1 MIRVVVD
8 FLFEVFFVK
17 EDLVV
22 IEFEGK
28 MIGSM
33 DWFMIE
39 FIEEIGCIE
48 VIRFF
53 FFNEIEKSIKNF

>member
-1 MIRVVVD
+1 MYGFVVVSVCKGGIVVVRVVVD

-33 DWFMIE
+33 D
-39 FIEEIGCIE
+39 
-48 VIRFF
+48 
-53 FFNEIEKSIKNF
+53 